1 MRRSHRLLLIP
12 CAALLATVV
21 LSAETTPAGPAGPRV
36 YVGFD
41 TETTRGTK
49 DVGGPTA
56 HGGTGAIPLL
66 PGEKGA
72 SYVFFGKPD
81 HPEDWCTA
89 GIGGGAATPEAAG
102 AKDKMLKSSAN
113 LWWGEYTLVSASP
126 EKIVLSLD
134 WERWTGSKKVA
145 GDHRNLELKS
155 GEAHTLDF
163 ANADLSGKGPVCV
176 RSVIVRLVA
185 EMADDSAAANR

>member
-1 MRRSHRLLLIP
+1 MRRSHRLMLVP
-12 CAALLATVV
+12 CGALLATMAW
-21 LSAETTPAGPAGPRV
+21 SADAAPAAPAGPRV

-56 HGGTGAIPLL
+56 HGGTGATPLL
-66 PGEKGA
+66 PGEKGI

-81 HPEDWCTA
+81 HPEDWCAA
-89 GIGGGAATPEAAG
+89 GIGGGPAAPEAAG
-102 AKDKMLKSSAN
+102 AKEKMLKSSAN

-145 GDHRNLELKS
+145 GDHRTVELKS

-163 ANADLSGKGPVCV
+163 ANADLSGNGPVCA
-176 RSVIVRLVA
+176 RSVIVRLIA
-185 EMADDSAAANR
+185 GMDEDRASAKP

>member
-21 LSAETTPAGPAGPRV
+21 WSAETTPAGPAGPRV

-41 TETTRGTK
+41 TEVTRGTK

-56 HGGTGAIPLL
+56 HGGTGATPLL
-66 PGEKGA
+66 AGEKGV
-72 SYVFFGKPD
+72 SWVSFGSSG
-81 HPEDWCTA
+81 HTEDWCTA
-89 GIGGGAATPEAAG
+89 GIGAAPGAAQL
-102 AKDKMLKSSAN
+102 KDKMLQSSAN
-113 LWWGEYTLVSASP
+113 LWWGEYTLVSVSP
-126 EKIVLSLD
+126 EKIVVALD
-134 WERWTGSKKVA
+134 WERWSAGKKIG
-145 GDHRNLELKS
+145 GDHRALELKS